1 MVCDMNKY
9 MTMEEIDKEFDGNF
23 VCVAYCKTGENYGV
37 IGGEVVAVSK
47 NKKDVYDVWGKF
59 PDSMCY
65 WAGELPDEF
74 KVMLL

>member
-1 MVCDMNKY
+1 MNKY

-23 VCVAYCKTGENYGV
+23 VCIANCRTGEHYGV
-37 IGGEVVAVSK
+37 VGGEVVAVSK
-47 NKKDVYDVWGKF
+47 NKKEVYDVWGKF
-59 PDSMCY
+59 PGLNMCY